1 MYEEGEEEGEEE
13 EEEGILRLN
22 GRVTT
27 YQKRWGGMVLNRMM
41 ERERETQVSP
51 FFLHNSFSNLSLTTE
66 LRAG

>member
-1 MYEEGEEEGEEE
+1 
-13 EEEGILRLN
+13 
-22 GRVTT
+22 
-27 YQKRWGGMVLNRMM
+27 MVLNRMM